1 VFAVNL
7 GTEPGFVIS
16 MFVETQRFSCRSG
29 RNHGALPRKR
39 GSAPRLRLISTLAF
53 LLRERSRLKRAKTV
67 NRALLDSKKSDVNDC
82 SMKGHL
88 LFLATVLGL
97 GALIFLAG
105 CAENSG
111 WDTGFMGAPMN
122 SNATPSDSYR

>member
-1 VFAVNL
+1 VSIR
-7 GTEPGFVIS
+7 GQPR
-16 MFVETQRFSCRSG
+16 RFTSFFIATPDEQEIVPTAYVHACGG
-29 RNHGALPRKR
+29 RGAKPTWT
-39 GSAPRLRLISTLAF
+39 G
-53 LLRERSRLKRAKTV
+53 LRERGRLKQAKTV
-67 NRALLDSKKSDVNDC
+67 NRALLDSKKTDVNDC